1 MKRRARLIAVLAVL
15 AMFVAAC
22 GDDGTADTTAGG
34 ADTTAGG
41 TDTTAGGADTT
52 TGGTDTTE
60 PMTDTT
66 AGGGED
72 IGSVTIAAGEPID
85 IAAIQTISGATASL
99 GQDEVDAIE
108 IAIEDRGSELL
119 GHPIELQV
127 EDGLCAAD
135 GGSTAAQA
143 IVANPQMLGIIGTSC
158 SGAGVP
164 ASQIMSEAGLVMISG
179 ANTSP
184 SLTALPYLSDEPL
197 TASENWQPGYFRTS
211 HNDEFQ
217 GAGAAQFAA
226 TELGAATAVTIHDG
240 DPYTEGLTGQFG
252 EFFTAGGG
260 EVVLATAVNKG
271 DTDMRPILQ
280 EIEALAPDVIFM
292 PIFQPEADFIVQQIG
307 EFPGLADTQLMG
319 ADGLL
324 SDTFVVLPETEGMVF
339 SGPGQ
344 ASGAAYEDFVA
355 KYTEA
360 VGTPPI
366 QAFHA
371 HSYDAAN
378 MLLDAIEAVAVE
390 DGDSLTIDRA
400 ALRQYLYDVEGFE
413 GLTGTLACND
423 FGDCANPAIGIF
435 RNDDPTAGILGVLG
449 NVIGTANLAEE
460 VDPDKL
466 S

>member
-1 MKRRARLIAVLAVL
+1 MKVKRGLRLLALLAVL
-15 AMFVAAC
+15 AMLVAAC
-22 GDDGTADTTAGG
+22 GGETGDTTTTAAGGDDGTTTTASG
-34 ADTTAGG
+34 DDG
-41 TDTTAGGADTT
+41 TTT
-52 TGGTDTTE
+52 TGGGDGTTV
-60 PMTDTT
+60 P
-66 AGGGED
+66 GED
-72 IGSVTIAAGEPID
+72 LGSVTIGAGEPII
-85 IAAIQTISGATASL
+85 IASIQTISGATASL
-99 GQDEVDAIE
+99 GQDQVDAIE
-108 IAIEDRGSELL
+108 IAIADRGGELL
-119 GHPIELQV
+119 GHPIELQS
-127 EDGLCAAD
+127 EDGLCSAD

-143 IVANPQMLGIIGTSC
+143 IVANPQVVGILGTSC

-164 ASQIMSEAGLVMISG
+164 ASQIMSDAGLVMISG
-179 ANTSP
+179 SNTSP
-184 SLTALPYLSDEPL
+184 SLTALPYLADEPL
-197 TASENWQPGYFRTS
+197 EAQENWQPGYFRVS

-217 GAGAAQFAA
+217 GAGAATFAA
-226 TELGAATAVTIHDG
+226 EDLGAATAVTIHDG

-280 EIEALAPDVIFM
+280 EIEALAPDIIFM

-344 ASGAAYEDFVA
+344 ASGPAYEEFVAAYE
-355 KYTEA
+355 EA

-371 HSYDAAN
+371 HSYDAAV
-378 MLLDAIEAVAVE
+378 MLLDAIEAVAEE
-390 DGDSLTIDRA
+390 DGDSLVIDRA

-435 RNDDPTAGILGVLG
+435 RNDDPSAGILGVLG
-449 NVIGTANLAEE
+449 NVIGQANLADQ
-460 VDPDKL
+460 VDPEKL

>member
-1 MKRRARLIAVLAVL
+1 MKTKRATRLLAVLAVFAL
-15 AMFVAAC
+15 ILAAC
-22 GDDGTADTTAGG
+22 GDGGAGDTTTTAATEEPTTTAGEEEPT
-34 ADTTAGG
+34 TTAGEEEP
-41 TDTTAGGADTT
+41 TTTAG
-52 TGGTDTTE
+52 E
-60 PMTDTT
+60 
-66 AGGGED
+66 GEED
-72 IGSVTIAAGEPID
+72 LGEVTIGAGEPII
-85 IAAIQTISGATASL
+85 IASIQTISGGTASL
-99 GQDEVDAIE
+99 GQDQVDAIE
-108 IAIEDRGSELL
+108 IAIADRGGELL
-119 GHPIELQV
+119 GHPIELQS
-127 EDGLCAAD
+127 EDGLCSAD

-143 IVANPQMLGIIGTSC
+143 IVANPQVVGILGTSC

-179 ANTSP
+179 SNTSP

-197 TASENWQPGYFRTS
+197 EAQENWQPGYFRTS

-217 GAGAAQFAA
+217 GAGAATYAA
-226 TELGAATAVTIHDG
+226 TDLGAVTAVTIHDG

-271 DTDMRPILQ
+271 DTDMRPVLQ
-280 EIEALAPDVIFM
+280 EIEALAPDVLFM

-319 ADGLL
+319 ADGIL
-324 SDTFVVLPETEGMVF
+324 SDTFVVLPETQGMVF

-344 ASGAAYEDFVA
+344 AAGPAYEEFVA
-355 KYTEA
+355 KYEEA

-378 MLLDAIEAVAVE
+378 MLMDAIESVAVV
-390 DGDSLTIDRA
+390 DGDSVTIDRA
-400 ALRQYLYDVEGFE
+400 GLRQYLYDLEGFE
-413 GLTGTLACND
+413 GLTGTLACNQ

-435 RNDDPTAGILGVLG
+435 ENADPAGGIVGVLS
-449 NVIGTANLAEE
+449 NVVGTANLADQ
-460 VDPDKL
+460 VDPEKL
-466 S
+466 R

>member
-1 MKRRARLIAVLAVL
+1 MKTMRGLKLLALLAVL
-15 AMFVAAC
+15 ALFIAAC
-22 GDDGTADTTAGG
+22 GDGGAGDTTTTAGSEEPTTT
-34 ADTTAGG
+34 AAEEEPTTTAGEEEP
-41 TDTTAGGADTT
+41 TTTAGEGEEDLGA
-52 TGGTDTTE
+52 
-60 PMTDTT
+60 
-66 AGGGED
+66 
-72 IGSVTIAAGEPID
+72 VTIGAGEPII
-85 IAAIQTISGATASL
+85 IASIQTISGGTASL
-99 GQDEVDAIE
+99 GQDQVDAIE
-108 IAIEDRGSELL
+108 IAIADRGGELL
-119 GHPIELQV
+119 GHPIELQS
-127 EDGLCAAD
+127 EDGLCSAD

-143 IVANPQMLGIIGTSC
+143 IVANPQVVGILGTSC

-164 ASQIMSEAGLVMISG
+164 ASQIMSEAGLVMVSG
-179 ANTSP
+179 SNTSP

-197 TASENWQPGYFRTS
+197 EAQENWQPGYFRTS

-217 GAGAAQFAA
+217 GAGAATYAA
-226 TELGAATAVTIHDG
+226 TDLGAATAVTIHDG

-260 EVVLATAVNKG
+260 EIALATAVNKG
-271 DTDMRPILQ
+271 DTDMRPVLQ
-280 EIEALAPDVIFM
+280 EIEALAPDVLFM

-324 SDTFVVLPETEGMVF
+324 SDTFVVLPETQGMVF

-344 ASGAAYEDFVA
+344 ASGPAYEEFVA
-355 KYTEA
+355 KYEEA

-378 MLLDAIEAVAVE
+378 MLLDAIEAVAVA

-400 ALRQYLYDVEGFE
+400 ALRQALYDVEGFE
-413 GLTGTLACND
+413 GLTGTLACNE

-435 RNDDPTAGILGVLG
+435 ENADPAAGIVGVLS
-449 NVIGTANLAEE
+449 NVVGTADLADQ
-460 VDPDKL
+460 VDPEKL
-466 S
+466 N